1 MKASILN
8 FSYLRFS
15 YILVAGES
23 YNYKAKLLNFYTST
37 VNSLLRPNFCPGE
50 TLVYFLIR
58 KSRFTQFRP
67 YPVNTATLLVRP
79 NLHGPLVIELTGLH
93 CSMFSHSK
101 LKSMTGCFSSLE
113 QVAATRYAKLDSS
126 RLLAL
131 RYPNLIKNTLANSK
145 QMSRVLLQSDFQAS
159 RHFFIFLSDY
169 RETIKKYIC

>member
-1 MKASILN
+1 M
-8 FSYLRFS
+8 
-15 YILVAGES
+15 G
-23 YNYKAKLLNFYTST
+23 
-37 VNSLLRPNFCPGE
+37 
-50 TLVYFLIR
+50 
-58 KSRFTQFRP
+58 
-67 YPVNTATLLVRP
+67 
-79 NLHGPLVIELTGLH
+79 
-93 CSMFSHSK
+93 
-101 LKSMTGCFSSLE
+101 GCFSRLE